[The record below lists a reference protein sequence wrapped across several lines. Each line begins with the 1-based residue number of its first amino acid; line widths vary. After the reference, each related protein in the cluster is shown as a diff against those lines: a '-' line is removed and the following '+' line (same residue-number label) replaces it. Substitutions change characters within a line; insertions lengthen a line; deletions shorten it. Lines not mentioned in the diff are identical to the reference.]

1 MTRRRDLHGIVVVD
15 KPAGMTSAQV
25 VAAARKRI
33 GTSRIGHTGTLD
45 PLATGVLPLCL
56 GEGTK
61 LASYLLADDKGYD
74 AELELGVET
83 DTYDAEGEVLARA
96 PERAAAVTEADVRA
110 ALARFTGDLAQV
122 PPMFSALK
130 LGGRRLHELARDG
143 VEIVRQPRPV
153 TIHRLALLS
162 FTPPRLRVAVDCSKG
177 TYVRTLVADLGQA
190 LGCGAHLT
198 ALRRT
203 RSGVFTLEHAVGL
216 DDVRDAPMLSLP
228 DSLPVSR
235 HVIPE
240 DQYRALLDGRLLPYD
255 AVEPPYPG
263 LADGAPVVDGEL
275 GPCHAQL
282 LTPEGALAALARVT
296 DGQLRPFRVFTY
308 GLTGHASSAN
318 LRRSIASNP

>member
-1 MTRRRDLHGIVVVD
+1 MSRRRDLHGVVIVD
-15 KPAGMTSAQV
+15 KPAGLTSAQV
-25 VAAARKRI
+25 VAAARKKL
-33 GTSRIGHTGTLD
+33 GTGRIGHTGTLD

-83 DTYDAEGEVLARA
+83 DTYDAEGAVVARA

-110 ALARFTGDLAQV
+110 ALAGFTGDLEQV
-122 PPMFSALK
+122 PPMYSALK
-130 LGGRRLHELARDG
+130 LGGRRLHEMARDG

-153 TIHRLALLS
+153 TIHRLELVS
-162 FTPPRLRVAVDCSKG
+162 FAPPRLRFAVDCSKG

-203 RSGVFTLEHAVGL
+203 RSGVFTIDQAVAL
-216 DDVRDAPMLSLP
+216 DDLWQARVVPLP
-228 DSLPVSR
+228 DTLAVPR
-235 HVIPE
+235 HVVPE
-240 DQYRALLDGRLLPYD
+240 PLYRAILDGCLLPFD
-255 AVEPPYPG
+255 AVEPPYLGPT
-263 LADGAPVVDGEL
+263 AETRAIDGEL
-275 GPCHAQL
+275 GPCDLQL
-282 LTPEGALAALARVT
+282 LTPEGALAALARVI